1 MKKSSS
7 RNWNIRVYLTM
18 LLMCMMVLVLNTHV
32 KAESEV
38 VDDDEK
44 YEQDILTST
53 ILAQDKEML
62 LEDEGFRKQYDELVR
77 EGWVLTD
84 ISVENCENDAN
95 ISGVQPY
102 GSDKTY
108 YTRRGK
114 VITSYFVQKEK
125 TTKKY
130 NNKLK
135 LPTPIRCVEP

>member
-114 VITSYFVQKEK
+114 VITSSFVQKEK

-135 LPTPIRCVEP
+135 LPTPIWCVEP

>member
-62 LEDEGFRKQYDELVR
+62 LEDEGFRNFYFKWVEDNRL
-77 EGWVLTD
+77 EG
-84 ISVENCENDAN
+84 
-95 ISGVQPY
+95 
-102 GSDKTY
+102 
-108 YTRRGK
+108 GK
-114 VITSYFVQKEK
+114 I
-125 TTKKY
+125 
-130 NNKLK
+130 
-135 LPTPIRCVEP
+135 I